1 MKQVILNIPDNKY
14 LAFINFVKSKF
25 AGIQIKEKKSKS
37 QKDIIKDDDTYEVM
51 LLSEESLADDWLSD
65 EDNRWDEV
73 LYIMKHKKSD
83 IVIISFPFSDL
94 SKTNKR
100 PALIISNDSV
110 NNTGDYLMVQIT
122 SKIRNDNLSLPTN
135 KSDFVNSTEL
145 PLQSCIRL
153 HKIFL
158 LNESLIISKYSAVNT
173 SFLNSVIDK
182 ITRLLK

>member
-1 MKQVILNIPDNKY
+1 MKYKKGDN
-14 LAFINFVKSKF
+14 
-25 AGIQIKEKKSKS
+25 
-37 QKDIIKDDDTYEVM
+37 
-51 LLSEESLADDWLSD
+51 
-65 EDNRWDEV
+65 
-73 LYIMKHKKSD
+73 
-83 IVIISFPFSDL
+83 VIIGFPFSDL
-94 SKTNKR
+94 SKTKKR

-122 SKIRNDNLSLPTN
+122 SKIRNDNLSLPIN
-135 KSDFVNSTEL
+135 KSDFINGKEL